1 MRALISREAGG
12 PSSLVIGELPEPTC
26 GPGMVV
32 IDVHACG
39 VNYPDLLVIADKYQF
54 RPPRPFAPGGEVAGV
69 VRSVGDGV
77 TGLAC
82 GDRVIG
88 LVGWNGMAEQV
99 VCPAGKCVV
108 MPASMSFAD
117 GAAFLGTYGTS
128 YHALK
133 QRAHLKAGE
142 SLLVLGA
149 AGGVGIAAV
158 ELGLAMGAEVV
169 AAASSDA
176 KADFARERGAQ
187 RCLVYPA
194 EASDAKLL
202 SALIRD
208 AAPEAGF
215 DIVYDAVGGAY
226 AEAAFRSLAWG
237 GRQLVVGFPAG
248 IPALPLNLALLKGA
262 AAIGVFYGAFT
273 DREPDASRQNI
284 AELFDFYTAGHIRP
298 AISHLAPLDEAAA
311 ALATLEARGVMG
323 KIVVT
328 VR

>member
-12 PSSLVIGELPEPTC
+12 PRTLVVDELPEPTC
-26 GPGMVV
+26 GPDMVV

-69 VRSVGDGV
+69 VRSVGERV
-77 TGLAC
+77 VGLAS

-99 VCPAGKCVV
+99 VCAAGKCLL

-133 QRAHLKAGE
+133 QRAHMQAGE

-158 ELGLAMGAEVV
+158 ELGRAMGADVV
-169 AAASSDA
+169 AAVSSEA
-176 KADFARERGAQ
+176 KLDFARERGAQ
-187 RCLVYPA
+187 RGLVYPA
-194 EASDAKLL
+194 ESSDAKTL
-202 SALIRD
+202 SALFRD

-215 DIVYDAVGGAY
+215 DIVYDAVGGVY

-248 IPALPLNLALLKGA
+248 IPSLPLNLALLKGA

-273 DREPDASRQNI
+273 DREPEASQQDI
-284 AELFDFYTAGHIRP
+284 AELFEFYAAGHIRP
-298 AISHLAPLDEAAA
+298 AISSIVPLEEAAA
-311 ALATLEARGVMG
+311 ALELLEARSIMG
-323 KIVVT
+323 KIVVM